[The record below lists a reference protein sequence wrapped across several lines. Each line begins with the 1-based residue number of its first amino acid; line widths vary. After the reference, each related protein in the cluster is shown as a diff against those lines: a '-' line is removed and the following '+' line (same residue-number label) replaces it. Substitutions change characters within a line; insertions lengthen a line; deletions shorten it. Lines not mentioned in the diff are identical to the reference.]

1 MYRSILLSFLAF
13 FIACLPSN
21 AMAKGEVF
29 EFDKDR
35 SRIFFEVDNA
45 GYSKMIGEFK
55 DFEGQVFLDEKNPES
70 SQVVMT
76 INIGSLSMGNKSW
89 DKKALSMDFFDVRN
103 YPKAYFKSRKID
115 IIGDGIARLSG
126 DLTLLGVTKQIGLDV
141 RRNNL
146 GLRPDTQ
153 EYTAGFSITGSLRR
167 SDFYM
172 LENVPLISDE
182 VKIRAEIEAVKR

>member
-76 INIGSLSMGNKSW
+76 INIGSLSMGNK
-89 DKKALSMDFFDVRN
+89 
-103 YPKAYFKSRKID
+103 
-115 IIGDGIARLSG
+115 
-126 DLTLLGVTKQIGLDV
+126 
-141 RRNNL
+141 
-146 GLRPDTQ
+146 
-153 EYTAGFSITGSLRR
+153 
-167 SDFYM
+167 
-172 LENVPLISDE
+172 
-182 VKIRAEIEAVKR
+182 